1 MGDHSR
7 CGINTMLNTGTV
19 IGVSCN
25 IFGGDF
31 PPKFVPS
38 FSWGGRDPQ
47 ERYRLQEA
55 LRDATAWMEFK
66 GREMDDADR
75 RLLAAVYER
84 VTKSE

>member
-1 MGDHSR
+1 
-7 CGINTMLNTGTV
+7 
-19 IGVSCN
+19 
-25 IFGGDF
+25 
-31 PPKFVPS
+31 VPS

-55 LRDATAWMEFK
+55 LRDASTWMEFK

-75 RLLAAVYER
+75 RLLAAVFER